1 MRILSDRQLS
11 LQPAAS
17 HPAGQV
23 PQSRLVL
30 NGNATPI
37 RVDGTI
43 LEAAFQWNDLYLLF
57 TTDDTPMEEMLRIT
71 LLDENLQALD
81 KAVIGSMYSTGS
93 FSLLPSDERSLVR
106 FRFMGN
112 TDWSVEILQEPG
124 FRLPFL
130 GDPRAVTRPLGFS
143 RRFVVRGHP
152 EPENN

>member
-1 MRILSDRQLS
+1 
-11 LQPAAS
+11 
-17 HPAGQV
+17 
-23 PQSRLVL
+23 
-30 NGNATPI
+30 
-37 RVDGTI
+37 
-43 LEAAFQWNDLYLLF
+43 
-57 TTDDTPMEEMLRIT
+57 MEEMLRIT
-71 LLDENLQALD
+71 LLDENLHALD

-152 EPENN
+152 EPESN